1 MTRKRILQVV
11 LGLVGTLFLLGLLA
25 LTSWDKAEVFPQML
39 ASVYATIGLFL
50 LLAIRNPSAH
60 RSLISFTAWSSLVH
74 GAVMAVQA
82 LKNLIPRVDLLRAV
96 LPLLVVGVLL
106 IVLAPKREF
115 PVKESNR
122 PREDKPLQS
131 VPAEAA
137 RS

>member
-1 MTRKRILQVV
+1 MARKRILQVV
-11 LGLVGTLFLLGLLA
+11 LGVVGTLFLLGVFA
-25 LTSWDKAEVFPQML
+25 LTRWNQAEVFPQML
-39 ASVYATIGLFL
+39 ASVYATLGLFL

-74 GAVMAVQA
+74 GGVMAVQA
-82 LKNLIPRVDLLRAV
+82 LKDLIPRVDLVRAA
-96 LPLLVVGVLL
+96 LPLFVVGVLF
-106 IVLAPKREF
+106 IVLAPQREL
-115 PVKESNR
+115 PVKEPNR